1 LVHLHKFYRMEA
13 LTIYPNTK
21 EQENLYKQLAKTL
34 KNHVEKTKVDNPYDP
49 KFVRKIKRSE
59 KNFIEG
65 KYKAVKIEDLWK

>member
-1 LVHLHKFYRMEA
+1 MEA

-34 KNHVEKTKVDNPYDP
+34 KNHVEKTKVESPYDP

-59 KNFIEG
+59 RNFTEG